1 MSTSETV
8 GTSSIAIIGAGPRGT
23 SLLERITANATELLP
38 RGRLLDVHLIDPY
51 PPGGGLVWRRRQSPL
66 LWSNTRA
73 DECTLFTDDTVDCEG
88 PIVPGPAIDEWA
100 ARLSRGDLRLPDGY
114 HPSPESVAEAARVH
128 GGWFGTRSLV
138 GDYLAWVFWHTVRTA
153 PPQIHVHVHPAL
165 ALDVCDLPSGH
176 QRITL
181 SSGKTLDVDFVIQAQ
196 GNIPVRPLADG
207 ERLAREASAHQLV
220 YVPPASTADISL
232 KSISAGE
239 PVIVRGLG
247 LAFIDTMVLLTEG
260 RGGRFERDLHGEL
273 HYRPSGREP
282 IIYAGS
288 RRGVPYRCKFAYPLP
303 SPYPESPRHF
313 HLVALEG
320 KRLDFATDLWPLIAR
335 ELTEAGYRELA
346 NSHPDRLAMDT
357 TRFLTRLSDVAWN
370 TPEFKELIAHAVPHR
385 EDRIDIEAPD
395 QPLMGHR
402 FHDHAALQRWM
413 IEYLAA
419 DLERG
424 RDPRHS
430 PHLAVYHSLVSV
442 LNTLWTVFQNGWIS
456 PGSGDQGIPAFI
468 SMCRFL
474 TSGPPSPRLE
484 QLLALTRAGIVRFLG
499 AGTEV
504 ACRDG
509 HFQARSR
516 SVDTVVRARA
526 LIEARLPRRVFSR
539 TTDPLLVRLLERGDV
554 REETL
559 LDPSTGRR
567 HPTGAMDTA
576 DGHPLR
582 SDGTPNTRRLTANPG
597 DFPRPRTN
605 APFLHQ
611 SDAVARTALIA
622 VAGKASPA
630 GGAEMQR

>member
-1 MSTSETV
+1 MSTSETA
-8 GTSSIAIIGAGPRGT
+8 GTPGIAIVGAGPRGT
-23 SLLERITANATELLP
+23 SLLERITANATEILP
-38 RGRLLDVHLIDPY
+38 GRLLDVHLIDPY

-73 DECTLFTDDTVDCEG
+73 DECTLFTDDTVNCDG

-100 ARLSRGDLRLPDGY
+100 ARLSRGDLPLPDGY
-114 HPSPESVAEAARVH
+114 HPSPESVTEATRVH

-153 PPQIHVHVHPAL
+153 PPQVRVHVHPAL
-165 ALDVCDLPSGH
+165 ALDICDLPAGR

-181 SSGKTLDVDFVIQAQ
+181 SGGETLDVDFVIQAQ

-232 KSISAGE
+232 ESISAGE
-239 PVIVRGLG
+239 TVIVRGLG

-260 RGGRFERDLHGEL
+260 RGGRFHRDVHGEL
-273 HYRPSGREP
+273 HYRPSEREP
-282 IIYAGS
+282 VIYAGS

-303 SPYPESPRHF
+303 SPPIENPRYF
-313 HLVALEG
+313 YLEALEN
-320 KRLDFATDLWPLIAR
+320 KHLDFTTDLWPLIAR
-335 ELTEAGYRELA
+335 ELTEVGYRELA
-346 NSHPDRLAMDT
+346 TSHPDRLAMGTDS
-357 TRFLTRLSDVAWN
+357 FLARLSTVAWN
-370 TPEFKELIAHAVPHR
+370 TPEFKELIANAVPLW

-395 QPLMGHR
+395 QPLMGRR
-402 FHDHAALQRWM
+402 FHDHSALQQWM
-413 IEYLAA
+413 IEHLAA

-424 RDPRHS
+424 RNPRHS
-430 PHLAVYHSLVSV
+430 AHLAVYHSLFSV
-442 LNTLWTVFQNGWIS
+442 LNTLWGVIQNGWIS
-456 PGSGDQGIPAFI
+456 PGSGDQGIPAFF

-484 QLLALTRAGIVRFLG
+484 QLLALTRAGVVRFVG

-504 ACRDG
+504 TFQDG

-516 SVDTVVRARA
+516 SVDTVVRADA
-526 LIEARLPRRVFSR
+526 LIEARLPRRALSR
-539 TTDPLLVRLLERGDV
+539 TTDPLLVRLLERGDA
-554 REETL
+554 REETQ

-567 HPTGAMDTA
+567 HPTGVMDTA
-576 DGHPLR
+576 DGRPVR
-582 SDGTPNTRRLTANPG
+582 SDGTPSPKRLLTNPG

-605 APFLHQ
+605 SPFLHQ
-611 SDAVARTALIA
+611 SDTAARKALRN
-622 VAGKASPA
+622 V
-630 GGAEMQR
+630 GGNL